1 SGVVSAPGLVE
12 IFFGCGV
19 ACAVLNVSEDCPL
32 GTADSTAIGTVKISE
47 FVLVASTSSML
58 LVYATSWPSG
68 EIAYISCPPNENGG
82 TSWSPGVRSRGV
94 FAFFCS
100 GSHVGCDSEEG
111 AGDTP
116 ASTVVVSA
124 IASEGITNKWL
135 RLNSVNAFQCR

>member
-1 SGVVSAPGLVE
+1 GLVE
-12 IFFGCGV
+12 IF
-19 ACAVLNVSEDCPL
+19 L
-32 GTADSTAIGTVKISE
+32 GAPPAIGTTKISL
-47 FVLVASTSSML
+47 FVLIAPTNAGPASDSML

-68 EIAYISCPPNENGG
+68 EIAYISCPPSENGG

-100 GSHVGCDSEEG
+100 GSRVGCDSEEG

-124 IASEGITNKWL
+124 IASEGIKNRWL
-135 RLNSVNAFQCR
+135 RLNSVNAFR